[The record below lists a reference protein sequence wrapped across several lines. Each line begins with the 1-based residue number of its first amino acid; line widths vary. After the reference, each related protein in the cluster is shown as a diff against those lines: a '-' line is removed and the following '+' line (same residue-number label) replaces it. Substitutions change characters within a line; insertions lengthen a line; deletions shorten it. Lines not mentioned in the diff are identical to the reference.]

1 MSNGVINPK
10 GRRNLNE
17 SNRNL
22 TKPFFGESDDSLGLN
37 KVNWIKKPYIKPFSK
52 VESKT
57 NIKEIKSEI
66 RRLAFSVRKKKS
78 SIVALLIELYEFSK
92 LEAEHVYFIAIT
104 NDRVRLNKKRKGGSN
119 GKRAKNNLKSK

>member
-1 MSNGVINPK
+1 MANGVINPK

-22 TKPFFGESDDSLGLN
+22 TKPFFGESDDTLGLN
-37 KVNWIKKPYIKPFSK
+37 KANSIKKPYIKPFSK

-57 NIKEIKSEI
+57 NTKEIKSEI

-78 SIVALLIELYEFSK
+78 SIVALLIELFEFSK
-92 LEAEHVYFIAIT
+92 FEAEHVYFVAIT
-104 NDRVRLNKKRKGGSN
+104 NDRVRLNKKRKGASN
-119 GKRAKNNLKSK
+119 GKRAKK